1 VSVSR
6 AAAATVARSAR
17 PRRPSRSRL
26 AAIDWP
32 LMIGLLAILA
42 LLLVA
47 LYGPIIAAHD
57 PFETHAFYK
66 GKVPPLDPSPEFPL
80 GTDALGRDRLSWLLS
95 GARMT
100 FVIALAAAALR
111 VAVGVFLG
119 IFAAVHR
126 GAAERYLSRIA
137 LALSS
142 IPATIAACLAVL
154 AFNISA
160 GALAFVLGFSII
172 GWADAFHHARRAAR
186 AELARPYID
195 SARALGVSEQ
205 RLVMAHLLP
214 NLAPNLLTI
223 ASLQISAVLLLLSE
237 LALLRLFFSGPV
249 STDLFGTPIV
259 LPSQPEWSSTLGT
272 TRPVLDL
279 FGNSISV
286 LAPGGALLFAVIAFN
301 LFGDALARRAQ
312 RLDLFHLF
320 SREQAAVLLA
330 SCVVVVTPAL
340 LWPGRLANE
349 VRYAESFNAQRALQ
363 VAQALTAPPFNDR
376 VAGSAQASAAAS
388 WLATELHGTTIG
400 ITESVQH
407 IDETTITFGARR
419 LSFGSDLVPLSQAS
433 ATARGPLM
441 LTTVGTAL
449 PRASTG
455 RDLRDAIVLFVNP
468 PQGSLPV
475 AIRLLLQYQ
484 AAGLIWATDDAS
496 VDAASLD
503 VGIPVVRLAPAH
515 LEELLGQA
523 VPTLGPNDAPVMLGI
538 EAGLDL
544 TIEHLVVSGSD
555 VISRVSSGRADAP
568 VFVVVGP
575 YDQAAYP
582 HYISTRPGWE
592 SASAAGVL
600 AAAAAH
606 VQEHGL
612 PADVIFVAAGSESLD
627 HAGLKAAL
635 RTLSSDER
643 SRVTGVIVVSNAQG
657 LLTTIRPDLSLINNP
672 GGGPS
677 IAGRIASATGQR
689 FSPQR
694 SQQLQRAT
702 VATDLRVPIIEL
714 VAVSG
719 TDAPPTLDGLRAIGR
734 TLLVLLDYLAGH
746 PEQLRP

>member
-1 VSVSR
+1 MV
-6 AAAATVARSAR
+6 
-17 PRRPSRSRL
+17 
-26 AAIDWP
+26 
-32 LMIGLLAILA
+32 GLLAILA

-100 FVIALAAAALR
+100 FVIALAASALR
-111 VAVGVFLG
+111 LGAGLFLG
-119 IFAAVHR
+119 IFAAVQR
-126 GAAERYLSRIA
+126 GRSELYLSRLA

-142 IPATIAACLAVL
+142 IPATVAACLAVL

-160 GALAFVLGFSII
+160 GAVAFILGFSII

-205 RLVMAHLLP
+205 RLVLQHLLP

-223 ASLQISAVLLLLSE
+223 ASLQISAVLLLLGE

-249 STDLFGTPIV
+249 STDFFGTPIV
-259 LPSQPEWSSTLGT
+259 LPSQPEWSSTLGA
-272 TRPVLDL
+272 TRPALDL

-320 SREQAAVLLA
+320 SRRQTAVLLA
-330 SCVVVVTPAL
+330 SCVVVITPAL
-340 LWPGRLANE
+340 LWPGRLAGE
-349 VRYAESFNAQRALQ
+349 VSYAQGFGAQRALQ
-363 VAQALTAPPFNDR
+363 VAQTLTAPPFDDR
-376 VAGSAQASAAAS
+376 VAGSMQASAAAS
-388 WLATELHGTTIG
+388 WLASELHGTTIG
-400 ITESVQH
+400 ISESVQH
-407 IDETTITFGARR
+407 IAVTTITVSGRR
-419 LSFGSDLVPLSQAS
+419 LSVGPDVVPLSQATTS
-433 ATARGPLM
+433 ARGPLV
-441 LTTVGTAL
+441 LSSGWPAL
-449 PRASTG
+449 ARAGAG
-455 RDLRDAIVLFVNP
+455 RDLRDAIVLVTNP
-468 PQGSLPV
+468 QPAPLPTV
-475 AIRLLLQYQ
+475 IRFLVTYQ
-484 AAGLIWATDDAS
+484 AAGLIWASDDAS

-503 VGIPVVRLAPAH
+503 VGIPVIRVAPSR
-515 LEELLGQA
+515 LEELIGQP
-523 VPTLGPNDAPVMLGI
+523 VPTLGPSDGSVVLGVDAS
-538 EAGLDL
+538 LDL
-544 TIEHLVVSGSD
+544 VIQQLAVSGTD
-555 VISRVSSGRADAP
+555 VVARVSSGRAGAP
-568 VFVVVGP
+568 VLVVVAP
-575 YDQAAYP
+575 YDQPAYP

-592 SASAAGVL
+592 SASATGVLL
-600 AAAAAH
+600 AAAAY
-606 VQEHGL
+606 VSQHGL
-612 PADVIFVAAGSESLD
+612 PGDVVFVAAGSESLD

-635 RTLSSDER
+635 RSLPIDER
-643 SRVTGVIVVSNAQG
+643 SRVAAVIVVSNAQG
-657 LLTTIRPDLSLINNP
+657 QLTTIRPDLSLINNP

-694 SQQLQRAT
+694 GQQLQRA
-702 VATDLRVPIIEL
+702 AIAAELRVPIIEL

-719 TDAPPTLDGLRAIGR
+719 TDGPPTLDGLRANGR
-734 TLLVLLDYLAGH
+734 TLLVMLDYLAGH
-746 PEQLRP
+746 PEQLRQ